1 MKRRF
6 LFLLNPRAGVQQ
18 KQPLPQL
25 IQQKCEAAG
34 IAYAIE
40 HTRADADYSLLK
52 EKIKAEKFTDVII
65 AGGDGTISAVTA
77 GLRQLPVSFGIIPR
91 GSGNGLALAA
101 GISKDPVKA
110 MEIILKGNAKP
121 VDGFMINDHFSCMLS
136 GLGFDAQVAHDFDR
150 QSKRGFWKY
159 TQLTL
164 KNLASIKPYAFKL
177 KAKNIDLS
185 VKAYFISIANSNQF
199 GNHFTI
205 APKASLQDGLLDI
218 VAVEKKNLLS
228 VLLHIIWHIR
238 FGTFTHDLK
247 KRGGITYFQTP
258 ELVIQNPGKAP
269 FHIDGDGKETA
280 TQFTVKVVPA
290 AYSLLMP

>member
-1 MKRRF
+1 MQRRL
-6 LFLLNPRAGVQQ
+6 LFLLNPRAGVQ
-18 KQPLPQL
+18 KGQPLLQL

-40 HTRADADYSLLK
+40 HTRADADYSILK
-52 EKIKAEKFTDVII
+52 EKIKAEQMTDVII

-77 GLRQLPVSFGIIPR
+77 GLRGLPVYFGIIPR

-101 GISKDPVKA
+101 GISKDPAKA
-110 MEIILKGNAKP
+110 LEIILKGKAQP
-121 VDGFMINDHFSCMLS
+121 VDGFLINDQFSCMLS
-136 GLGFDAQVAHDFDR
+136 GIGFDAQVAHDFDR

-164 KNLASIKPYAFKL
+164 KNLASVKPYAFKL

-218 VAVEKKNLLS
+218 VAVEKKNLFS
-228 VLLHIIWHIR
+228 VLLNIIWHIR
-238 FGTFTHDLK
+238 FGTFTHDFK
-247 KRGGITYFQTP
+247 KRGGITYFQTS
-258 ELVIQNPGKAP
+258 ELMIQNHEMAP

-280 TQFTVKVVPA
+280 AQFTVKIVPA

>member
-1 MKRRF
+1 MQRRF
-6 LFLLNPRAGVQQ
+6 LFLLNPRAGVQ
-18 KQPLPQL
+18 KGQPLVQL
-25 IQQKCEAAG
+25 IQQKCGEAAA
-34 IAYAIE
+34 AYSIE
-40 HTRADADYSLLK
+40 HTRADADYTWLK
-52 EKIKAEKFTDVII
+52 EKIKTEQITDVII

-77 GLRQLPVSFGIIPR
+77 NLREMPVNFGIIPR

-110 MEIILKGNAKP
+110 LDIILNGKAQP
-121 VDGFMINDHFSCMLS
+121 VDGFMINDQFSCMLS

-164 KNLASIKPYAFKL
+164 KNLASVKPYTFKL

-185 VKAYFISIANSNQF
+185 LKAYFISIANSNQF

-218 VAVEKKNLLS
+218 VAVEKKNLFS
-228 VLLHIIWHIR
+228 VLLHIAWHIR
-238 FGTFTHDLK
+238 FGTFTLDFK
-247 KRGGITYFQTP
+247 KRGGITYFQTS
-258 ELVIQNPGKAP
+258 ELSIQNPERAP
-269 FHIDGDGKETA
+269 FHIDGDGKETS
-280 TQFTVKVVPA
+280 TLFIVKVVPA

>member
-1 MKRRF
+1 MQRRL
-6 LFLLNPRAGVQQ
+6 LFLLNPRAGVQK
-18 KQPLPQL
+18 KQPLLQL

-40 HTRADADYSLLK
+40 HTRADADYSILK
-52 EKIKAEKFTDVII
+52 EKIKTEQITDVII

-77 GLRQLPVSFGIIPR
+77 SLRGLPVNFGIIPR

-101 GISKDPVKA
+101 GISKDPAKA
-110 MEIILKGNAKP
+110 LEIILNGKAQP
-121 VDGFMINDHFSCMLS
+121 VDGFLINDQFSCMLS
-136 GLGFDAQVAHDFDR
+136 GIGFDAQVAHDFDR

-218 VAVEKKNLLS
+218 VAVEKKNLFS

-238 FGTFTHDLK
+238 FGTFTHDFK
-247 KRGGITYFQTP
+247 KRGGITYFQTS
-258 ELVIQNPGKAP
+258 ELMIQNPEMAP

-280 TQFTVKVVPA
+280 AQFTVKIVPA

>member
-1 MKRRF
+1 MQRRL
-6 LFLLNPRAGVQQ
+6 LFLLNPRAGVQ
-18 KQPLPQL
+18 KGQPLLQL

-40 HTRADADYSLLK
+40 HTRADADYSILK
-52 EKIKAEKFTDVII
+52 EKIKAEQMTDVII

-77 GLRQLPVSFGIIPR
+77 GLRGLPVYFGIIPR

-101 GISKDPVKA
+101 GISKDPAKA
-110 MEIILKGNAKP
+110 LEIILNGKAQP
-121 VDGFMINDHFSCMLS
+121 VDGFMINDRFSCMLS
-136 GLGFDAQVAHDFDR
+136 GIGFDAQVAHDFDR

-218 VAVEKKNLLS
+218 VAVEKKNLFS

-238 FGTFTHDLK
+238 FGTFTHDFK
-247 KRGGITYFQTP
+247 KRGSITYFQTS
-258 ELVIQNPGKAP
+258 ELMIQNPEMAP

-280 TQFTVKVVPA
+280 AQFTVKIVPA

>member
-1 MKRRF
+1 MQRRL
-6 LFLLNPRAGVQQ
+6 LFLLNPRAGVQ
-18 KQPLPQL
+18 KGQPLLQL

-40 HTRADADYSLLK
+40 HTRADADYSILK
-52 EKIKAEKFTDVII
+52 EKIKAEQMTDVII

-77 GLRQLPVSFGIIPR
+77 GLRGLPVYFGIIPR

-101 GISKDPVKA
+101 GISKDPAKA
-110 MEIILKGNAKP
+110 LEIILKGKAQP
-121 VDGFMINDHFSCMLS
+121 VDGFLINDQFSCMLS
-136 GLGFDAQVAHDFDR
+136 GIGFDAKVAHDFDR

-164 KNLASIKPYAFKL
+164 KNLASVKPYAFKL

-218 VAVEKKNLLS
+218 VAVEKKNLFS

-238 FGTFTHDLK
+238 FGTFTHDFK
-247 KRGGITYFQTP
+247 KRGGITYFQTS
-258 ELVIQNPGKAP
+258 ELMIQNPEMAP

-280 TQFTVKVVPA
+280 AQFTVKIVPA

>member
-1 MKRRF
+1 MQRRL

-18 KQPLPQL
+18 KQPLLQL
-25 IQQKCEAAG
+25 IQQKCEEAAMS
-34 IAYAIE
+34 YVIE

-52 EKIKAEKFTDVII
+52 EKIKAEKITDVII

-77 GLRQLPVSFGIIPR
+77 SLRELPVSFGIIPR

-101 GISKDPVKA
+101 GISKDPGKA
-110 MEIILKGNAKP
+110 LEIILNGKAQP
-121 VDGFMINDHFSCMLS
+121 VDGFLINDQFSCMLS
-136 GLGFDAQVAHDFDR
+136 GIGFDAQVAHDFDR

-164 KNLASIKPYAFKL
+164 KNLVSIKPYSFKV
-177 KAKNIDLS
+177 KAKNVNLS
-185 VKAYFISIANSNQF
+185 LKAYFISIANSNQF

-218 VAVEKKNLLS
+218 VVVEKKNLFS
-228 VLLHIIWHIR
+228 VLLHIAWHIR
-238 FGTFTHDLK
+238 FGTFTLDFK
-247 KRGGITYFQTP
+247 KRGGITYFQTS
-258 ELVIQNPGKAP
+258 ELVIENPELAA
-269 FHIDGDGKETA
+269 FHIDGDGKETS

>member
-1 MKRRF
+1 MQRRL
-6 LFLLNPRAGVQQ
+6 LFLLNPRAGVQ
-18 KQPLPQL
+18 KGQPLMQL
-25 IQQKCEAAG
+25 IQKKCEAAAM
-34 IAYAIE
+34 AYSIE

-52 EKIKAEKFTDVII
+52 EKIKAEQITDVII
-65 AGGDGTISAVTA
+65 AGGDGTISAVTTS
-77 GLRQLPVSFGIIPR
+77 LRELPVTFGIIPR

-101 GISKDPVKA
+101 GISTDPVKA
-110 MEIILKGNAKP
+110 LDIILNGKAQP

-136 GLGFDAQVAHDFDR
+136 GIGFDAQVAHDFDR

-164 KNLASIKPYAFKL
+164 KNLTSIKPYAFKL
-177 KAKNIDLS
+177 ITKNIDLS

-218 VAVEKKNLLS
+218 VAVEKKNLFS

-238 FGTFTHDLK
+238 FGTFTLDFK
-247 KRGGITYFQTP
+247 KRGGITYFQTS
-258 ELVIQNPGKAP
+258 ELIIQNPELAP
-269 FHIDGDGKETA
+269 FHIDGDGKETS
-280 TQFTVKVVPA
+280 TQFTVKVIPA